1 MELFEIKYRWTG
13 ALLFSLEAGSLR
25 LALEAAVKA
34 DANLRGANLRGADLG
49 GADLRGA
56 DLRGANLRGAHLG
69 IEVPVLPHLDQQI
82 LAAIEAGGTLN
93 MATWHTCQTTH
104 CRAGWAIHLAGAP
117 GKALEARLGP
127 STAGALIYQASA
139 GYVPHFYGTNEDAL
153 ADIRVHAAATSSAVK
168 E

>member
-13 ALLFSLEAGSLR
+13 ALLFSLDAGSLR
-25 LALEAAVKA
+25 RALEAAVKA
-34 DANLRGANLRGADLG
+34 DAN
-49 GADLRGA
+49 
-56 DLRGANLRGAHLG
+56 LRGANLRGAHLG

-153 ADIRVHAAATSSAVK
+153 ADIRVHAAATSSAV
-168 E
+168 EE